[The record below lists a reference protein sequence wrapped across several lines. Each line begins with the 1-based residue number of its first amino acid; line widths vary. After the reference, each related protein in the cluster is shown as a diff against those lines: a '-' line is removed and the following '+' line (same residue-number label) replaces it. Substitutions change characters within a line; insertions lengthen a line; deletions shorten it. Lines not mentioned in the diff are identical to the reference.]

1 MIEEINGEDL
11 LMMVLPEL
19 ETTDKYDIPYSKVNS
34 WRRLLQDNDIP
45 YDLGSNDLETLL
57 FEYPDNITIEHTE
70 IIVRK
75 TPNFIKRMELR
86 IAYYDNQDLIMLN
99 NLWRQLQ

>member
-19 ETTDKYDIPYSKVNS
+19 KTKDEYDLPYNKLNL
-34 WRRLLQDNDIP
+34 WRQLLHDNDIP
-45 YDLGSNDLETLL
+45 CDLGSNDLETLF

-75 TPNFIKRMELR
+75 TPRFVERIELR
-86 IAYYDNQDLIMLN
+86 IEYYDKQDFSLLN
-99 NLWRQLQ
+99 NLWNEL